1 MRPRRTTGIDSL
13 RVKVALVRFLHVSR
27 RNKTTA
33 ISRLCTSTHSLD
45 AKSGGWYQPEADLGF
60 RVKVFIHREQGEL
73 VDVAMPQGRR
83 GCRALDVSLHN
94 LATSSIA

>member
-73 VDVAMPQGRR
+73 VDVAMPQVGE
-83 GCRALDVSLHN
+83 DVGL
-94 LATSSIA
+94 